1 MIVRTAKKRQELLK
15 RLVDKMFELA
25 GHELKYED
33 VEDREDEWYLEYTM
47 TQEQNQ
53 AWYAW
58 GIREIMTTMK
68 YSRKLATLEMGYI
81 NLSIGLKIKKDD
93 TGAI

>member
-1 MIVRTAKKRQELLK
+1 
-15 RLVDKMFELA
+15 MFELA
-25 GHELKYED
+25 GHELRYED
-33 VEDREDEWYLEYTM
+33 VEDREDEWYLEHTM

-53 AWYAW
+53 AWYEW
-58 GIREIMTTMK
+58 GVREIMSTMK

-93 TGAI
+93 TGTI